1 MKYITVVGCSTFFGT
16 DVFKVGQI
24 VYGVKEPD
32 NSFDAEAI
40 KVVSEA
46 DVPYGYIANSVHT
59 VAKGCMSAGRIYDH
73 FEDKIKLRILFIIRG
88 SVIAEI
94 VQN

>member
-1 MKYITVVGCSTFFGT
+1 MKYITVVGCSNFFGT

-24 VYGVKEPD
+24 VYGVKETD

-46 DVPYGYIANSVHT
+46 DVPCGYIANSVHT
-59 VAKGCMSAGRIYDH
+59 VAKGCMSAGRIYDT
-73 FEDKIKLRILFIIRG
+73 FEEKIKLRILFIIRG

>member
-32 NSFDAEAI
+32 NSGQLLVRSGSLSQSVATVYNLGNGSWKEVNNSLWPTVTGSTTI
-40 KVVSEA
+40 
-46 DVPYGYIANSVHT
+46 YIQANKPGLQIEWLQF
-59 VAKGCMSAGRIYDH
+59 AK
-73 FEDKIKLRILFIIRG
+73 
-88 SVIAEI
+88 
-94 VQN
+94 